1 VGTHHDVPRRHS
13 RKNPKLVASVNNFV
27 LRYNRVLILDSALK
41 HGVHKTAMKVK
52 TVTSKGGKVVL
63 SNGKTISHAELEK
76 EADQWASGEIQVKT
90 IRQLV
95 GRPRLGEDIG
105 KVMPIRIEPSLISE
119 IDRRAKREGISRSA
133 LVRVAIAKYLAS

>member
-1 VGTHHDVPRRHS
+1 VR
-13 RKNPKLVASVNNFV
+13 
-27 LRYNRVLILDSALK
+27 
-41 HGVHKTAMKVK
+41 VK

-63 SNGKTISHAELEK
+63 PDGSTISHAQLEK
-76 EADQWASGEIQVKT
+76 EADQWASGEIQAKT

-105 KVMPIRIEPSLISE
+105 KVMPIRIEPSLITE

-133 LVRVAIAKYLAS
+133 LVRIAIARYLAS

>member
-1 VGTHHDVPRRHS
+1 MDQRIKGEP
-13 RKNPKLVASVNNFV
+13 
-27 LRYNRVLILDSALK
+27 
-41 HGVHKTAMKVK
+41 MKVK
-52 TVTSKGGKVVL
+52 TISGKNGKVVL
-63 SNGKTISHAELEK
+63 PDGSTISHAQLEK
-76 EADQWASGEIQVKT
+76 EADQWASGEIKAKS